1 MTFVENI
8 FVLLAAPLLACLP
21 FVRGRS
27 RVMAIS
33 ILCGMT
39 CCLLSAYVNAF
50 FIGRVG
56 VGEVTGAVE
65 VAPVVEETI
74 KLLPILFYL
83 LVLEP
88 QVEDAEL
95 AIVAVSVSVGF
106 ATLESGLYLA
116 TGELSTPAILALR
129 GLGTSM
135 MHLTSG
141 VLVGYGLT
149 RVWTRPWL
157 KVAGTAGLLCL
168 AMTFHGLYNVL
179 VAAGGAAQVVAV
191 CLPAMTLASMLLVR
205 LKRRG

>member
-21 FVRGRS
+21 FVKGRP
-27 RVMAIS
+27 RVMATFM
-33 ILCGMT
+33 LCGMV
-39 CCLLSAYVNAF
+39 CCLLSSYVNAF
-50 FIGRVG
+50 FVG
-56 VGEVTGAVE
+56 WVGADEVSGAVE
-65 VAPVVEETI
+65 VAPVVEEAI

-88 QVEDAEL
+88 QVEDAGL
-95 AIVAVSVSVGF
+95 AIVALSVGF

-116 TGELSTPAILALR
+116 TGDLTTPAMLALR

-141 VLVGYGLT
+141 VLMRYGLT

-157 KVAGTAGLLCL
+157 KVAGTSGLLCL
-168 AMTFHGLYNVL
+168 AMTFHGLYNLL
-179 VAAGGAAQVVAV
+179 VAAGGAAQVMAV
-191 CLPAMTLASMLLVR
+191 CLPAMTLALVLLVR
-205 LKRRG
+205 LARAR

>member
-21 FVRGRS
+21 FVKGRS
-27 RVMAIS
+27 RVMAIFM
-33 ILCGMT
+33 LCGMT

-50 FIGRVG
+50 FIGWVG
-56 VGEVTGAVE
+56 AGEVAGAVE

-95 AIVAVSVSVGF
+95 AIVAVSVGF

-116 TGELSTPAILALR
+116 TGELTTPALLALR
-129 GLGTSM
+129 GMGTSM
-135 MHLTSG
+135 MHLTTG

-157 KVAGTAGLLCL
+157 KVAGTTGLLCL

-179 VAAGGAAQVVAV
+179 VAAGDVAQTMAV
-191 CLPAMTLASMLLVR
+191 CLPLLTLASVLLMR
-205 LKRRG
+205 LRQSH